1 MSGGGLVWPE
11 FVAVEAD
18 GYGVADDNDVDRTP
32 FDDGLI
38 RQERRYASALSALS
52 ITVLIANDGDYRRF
66 RAWAGGCAHRWFAW
80 TAPESG
86 SVHQV
91 RVRGGAG
98 GIEYTARIGGDGRRT
113 WEAAL
118 DRGRRA
124 VRLFLIPQAPGAR
137 SARLATR
144 YARGAVAPSGPAAR
158 SPSWLTSLQASVT

>member
-1 MSGGGLVWPE
+1 MTSLVWPSYA
-11 FVAVEAD
+11 AVEAD
-18 GYGVADDNDVDRTP
+18 GYAVSDDTNVERTP

-38 RQERRYASALSALS
+38 RQVRRHSSALTVLS
-52 ITVLIANDGDYRRF
+52 ITALLADDAAYRRF
-66 RAWAGGCAHRWFAW
+66 RAWAAESAHRWFAW

-118 DRGRRA
+118 TLEGFG
-124 VRLFLIPQAPGAR
+124 L
-137 SARLATR
+137 
-144 YARGAVAPSGPAAR
+144 
-158 SPSWLTSLQASVT
+158 